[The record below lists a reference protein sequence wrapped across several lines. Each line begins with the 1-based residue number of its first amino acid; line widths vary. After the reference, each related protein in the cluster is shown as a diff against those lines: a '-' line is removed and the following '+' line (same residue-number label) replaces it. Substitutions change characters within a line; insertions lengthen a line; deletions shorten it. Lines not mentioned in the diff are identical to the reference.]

1 MKLLVPALVAFVSVL
16 PVSAGNEAED
26 NAPAVD
32 LLDRQEITDYWVDG
46 NAEVTRYDLQQALHG
61 ELRQGDAVL
70 IFETRDF
77 LPDDGVE
84 TDSPDRKK
92 MGALPV
98 LKVNFT
104 KAFETGVNPY
114 SIMTWTYTPLQSA
127 AHPRALAS
135 GTAIQEWSGHAWMQL
150 DLRDDKYQV
159 TGRSQI
165 DAETNHA
172 VELEATW
179 LEDEIWTRIRLAPS
193 TLPTGMVPMIPGG
206 EQSLL
211 RRRPLVAENAKV
223 SLAEQSDG
231 VMVYAIRYAKSN
243 RKLAIRFEKD
253 FPHAILGWDE
263 WYQDAAGAS
272 GRNETTKATRAESI
286 RLDYRNR
293 SGNEDAAWSEKLG
306 LD

>member
-1 MKLLVPALVAFVSVL
+1 MKLLVPALVVLVSLL
-16 PVSAGNEAED
+16 PVGAGNEAED

-32 LLDRQEITDYWVDG
+32 LLDRQEIIDYWLDG
-46 NAEVTRYDLQQALHG
+46 KAEVTRYDLQQALRG
-61 ELRQGDAVL
+61 ELRRGDAVL
-70 IFETRDF
+70 VFETRDF
-77 LPDDGVE
+77 LPDEGVE
-84 TDSPDRKK
+84 TDSPDRQK

-98 LKVNFT
+98 LKLNFT
-104 KAFETGVNPY
+104 KEFETGVNPY
-114 SIMTWTYTPLQSA
+114 SIMTWAYTPLQSA

-135 GTAIQEWSGHAWMQL
+135 GTAIQDWSGPTWVQL
-150 DLRDDKYQV
+150 DLRDDTYKA

-165 DAETNHA
+165 DAEANHA
-172 VELEATW
+172 VELEAIW
-179 LEDEIWTRIRLAPS
+179 LEDEIWARIRLAPS

-211 RRRPLVAENAKV
+211 RRRPLAAENAKV
-223 SLAEQSDG
+223 SLAEQTDG

-263 WYQDAAGAS
+263 WYQDALGTS
-272 GRNETTKATRAESI
+272 GRDETTKATQAESI

-293 SGNEDAAWSEKLG
+293 NGNEDGAWRKKLG